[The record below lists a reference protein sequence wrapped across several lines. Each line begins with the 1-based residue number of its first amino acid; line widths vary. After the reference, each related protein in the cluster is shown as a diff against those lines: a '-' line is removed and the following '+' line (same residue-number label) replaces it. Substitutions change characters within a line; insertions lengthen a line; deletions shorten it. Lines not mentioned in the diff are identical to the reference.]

1 MDSIFVN
8 LVSVATPATEISIMS
23 LLLKASPVVQ
33 GALGILVL
41 MSLASW
47 YVIAYKWLYIRRAEK
62 ESDTFLDT
70 FWESKRLDE
79 IFKTSEDLKYSP
91 VSQVFRAGYTELSK
105 LKGGNK
111 GDTMHGQMG
120 NLENIERALRR
131 ATTAETIHLE
141 SMTSFLATTASAA
154 PFVGLFGTVWGI
166 MASFLSIA
174 EKGNASLETVAP
186 GIAEALV
193 ATAIGLVAAI
203 PAVVAYN
210 WLLSRMRV
218 LEADMDNFGNDF
230 LNIVKRHF
238 FK

>member
-1 MDSIFVN
+1 
-8 LVSVATPATEISIMS
+8 
-23 LLLKASPVVQ
+23 
-33 GALGILVL
+33 

-131 ATTAETIHLE
+131 ATQPSHTSRIHDFFFPQGQCCAFRRFIWDCLGHH
-141 SMTSFLATTASAA
+141 
-154 PFVGLFGTVWGI
+154 GLI
-166 MASFLSIA
+166 YIA
-174 EKGNASLETVAP
+174 RNTLNSGA

-218 LEADMDNFGNDF
+218 LEADMDNFGMIFSTSLNDTF
-230 LNIVKRHF
+230 SSKSRGRPHGDEWPSKRGA
-238 FK
+238 